1 VVSVDTAIGWS
12 GPSPAPGVVI
22 NNFGTISATV
32 RALDTSGGSTVRN
45 FTLNNNAGAL
55 ITSVNDAFRI
65 NSDVG
70 TSTIAINNS
79 GTIRNDVTMPKFP
92 PPPRSAQNRSAFLL
106 QFAVTVR
113 LSAITTSADKRLS
126 QVAP

>member
-1 VVSVDTAIGWS
+1 
-12 GPSPAPGVVI
+12 PSPAPGVVI
-22 NNFGTISATV
+22 NNFGTIRATV

-79 GTIRNDVTMPKFP
+79 GTIVSTGGGQGLNFNAIASTAANVTITNFASGVICGEANDAIRPRP
-92 PPPRSAQNRSAFLL
+92 PALAP
-106 QFAVTVR
+106 
-113 LSAITTSADKRLS
+113 TS
-126 QVAP
+126 P